1 MADINDIP
9 WFKCVGLYGN
19 IVPDTLDSGYRPD
32 HFKPWGAVTFTPR
45 IAGPDN
51 KLDPPEP
58 QFRLTAHTPPITL
71 LLVPFDA
78 RIENGVLKLPRL
90 DAPAGENPTPT
101 EIDQQRASVGLDMI
115 ANSTA
120 LQLASGYK
128 LVYQVQFGT
137 MKVLGKEHTFG
148 SFWFVAPTVADFTT
162 EPTWTPP
169 TIDLT
174 VVERFTPVM

>member
-101 EIDQQRASVGLDMI
+101 EIDQQRVSVGLDMI
-115 ANSTA
+115 ANSPA
-120 LQLASGYK
+120 L
-128 LVYQVQFGT
+128 
-137 MKVLGKEHTFG
+137 
-148 SFWFVAPTVADFTT
+148 
-162 EPTWTPP
+162 
-169 TIDLT
+169 
-174 VVERFTPVM
+174 